1 MAVVRAYYIQNIEL
15 LHSCD
20 FVYIHTM
27 IYDHSIS
34 LFTEGCVALR
44 KKDNNLAYV
53 GYTREKS
60 SDGKYPHGTTGQVS
74 LEVKTKKFAVKPMH
88 ACPTDNYLFIRSKS
102 ASARLYIALYRGNIF
117 T

>member
-1 MAVVRAYYIQNIEL
+1 MAVVRAYYNLYKISNYCIRVI
-15 LHSCD
+15 
-20 FVYIHTM
+20 FFFIHTM

-34 LFTEGCVALR
+34 IFTEGCVALR

-74 LEVKTKKFAVKPMH
+74 LEVKTKKFVVKPMH
-88 ACPTDNYLFIRSKS
+88 ACPTDTFPPTQLSVYPF
-102 ASARLYIALYRGNIF
+102 
-117 T
+117 